1 MTIIPTITS
10 VADDSSDRD
19 IEIIEEEEEKK
30 TEAEN
35 IR

>member
-1 MTIIPTITS
+1 MAVIPTITS
-10 VADDSSDRD
+10 VADDGSDCD
-19 IEIIEEEEEKK
+19 IEIIEEEKK